1 MMMMNFF
8 SPCNVGL
15 VVMLEKK
22 TKLHLYYTYINRN
35 RKKQQFTKRCWQYWQ
50 GRQIDVSIF
59 SFLVCLRPT
68 STSLYSTQHQQRILE
83 IVVKTKKKSR
93 GGFNLFNNTKKMRER
108 ERDRKKSTP
117 EYNIH
122 ENISFFPFSLSLFL
136 SLFFLW

>member
-1 MMMMNFF
+1 MFRF
-8 SPCNVGL
+8 
-15 VVMLEKK
+15 
-22 TKLHLYYTYINRN
+22 
-35 RKKQQFTKRCWQYWQ
+35 
-50 GRQIDVSIF
+50 F

-108 ERDRKKSTP
+108 DRKKSTP

-122 ENISFFPFSLSLFL
+122 ENISFFPFSLSLSFSFFSLVKRKILSISRFLAMSFFLCFLNIQLSNNNQERKFL
-136 SLFFLW
+136 SLWFASSILK